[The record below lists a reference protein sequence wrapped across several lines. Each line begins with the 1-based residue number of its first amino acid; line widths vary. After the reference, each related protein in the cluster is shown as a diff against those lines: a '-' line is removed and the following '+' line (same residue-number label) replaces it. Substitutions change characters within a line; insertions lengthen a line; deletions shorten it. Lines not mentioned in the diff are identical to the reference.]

1 MTITLALYLALALL
15 LGGVAAQGGWPDAL
29 LAVLALPLLACGA
42 WHLQAAGRPL
52 ATPLLA
58 LVLATLALPLLQ
70 LLPWASWPVV
80 GPSLQALHATF
91 GVLPL
96 AEADVPAHRAW
107 SLHPQGTWWSLLAL
121 LPPLAVLVA
130 AASLDRR
137 GRGRLLGVAL
147 AVATVQAVIAIL
159 QTPEG
164 GAVLPTF
171 HGPEGEQARGTFA
184 NRNHLGLLMVL
195 GAGIGLSLLWR
206 RTSHALAEGW
216 RVRDGLVVGA
226 SLAAVLLCLV
236 ALLLSQSRAAAGIG
250 LLLGGLALLGLW
262 WQPRRQAGGKRLL
275 AVIAGLVL
283 VAVNLGAYG
292 VMQRFA
298 ADPLDADRS
307 EMAAQTAALAREAL
321 PWGTGLGSFP
331 AVYAQR
337 EPAALGLDAPLTNHA
352 HNDWLEWLLETG
364 IAGLALMLAW
374 FGLLAWC
381 LWRARPWSPGVG
393 VAALL
398 VAAPL
403 LHSLV
408 DYPLRTL
415 AISTLFALVA
425 SDLLLA
431 KRKEDRPPVSD
442 SL

>member
-1 MTITLALYLALALL
+1 MTAVLAVYLALALL

-29 LAVLALPLLACGA
+29 LAALALPLLAWGA
-42 WHLQAAGRPL
+42 WRLQASGRPV
-52 ATPLLA
+52 AAPLLA

-70 LLPWASWPVV
+70 LLPWAAWPFV
-80 GPSLQALHATF
+80 GPSLQALHAAF

-96 AEADVPAHRAW
+96 AEAGVPAHRAW

-130 AASLDRR
+130 AVGLDSR
-137 GRGRLLGVAL
+137 GRQRLLGVAL
-147 AVATVQAVIAIL
+147 AVATLQAIMALL

-164 GAVLPTF
+164 GAVLATF
-171 HGPEGEQARGTFA
+171 HGPENVAQARGTFA
-184 NRNHLGLLMVL
+184 NRNHLALLMVL

-206 RTSHALAEGW
+206 RVNHAMAEGW
-216 RVRDGLVVGA
+216 RPRDGLVVGA
-226 SLAAVLLCLV
+226 LLAAVLLCLV

-250 LLLGGLALLGLW
+250 LLLGGLSILGLW
-262 WQPRRQAGGKRLL
+262 LQPRRQAGGKRLL

-283 VAVNLGAYG
+283 VAVNVGAYG

-298 ADPLDADRS
+298 ADPLDATRA
-307 EMAAQTAALAREAL
+307 EMAAQTATLAREAL

-337 EPAALGLDAPLTNHA
+337 EPALGLDMLLSNHA

-364 IAGLALMLAW
+364 LAGVLLAAAW
-374 FGLLAWC
+374 FGLFVWC
-381 LWRARPWSPGVG
+381 LRRAWPLPPGVA

-398 VAAPL
+398 LLAPL

-415 AISTLFALVA
+415 AVATLAA
-425 SDLLLA
+425 LLA
-431 KRKEDRPPVSD
+431 AQLLAARRADAC
-442 SL
+442 